1 MCLCN
6 TWTFSY
12 TTILFSHYPTHTIA
26 KMPRRKVFDKKN
38 ATTYTLVHRAQNDP
52 LINDENASPMVFTE
66 KHAPQRSQEDDYAP
80 SSSGSVASASSS
92 HRSRKTKERGD
103 LEEEF
108 GLAFKPN
115 EGEAAQHGVF
125 YDDTE
130 YDYMQH
136 MRGLGS
142 GGGAVTWVDASAPPD
157 KKGKQK
163 LEDAL
168 RDMDLASVG
177 GSSVASSARS
187 LLPEEVLPSEF
198 VRKRTYQDQQ
208 DVPDAIAGFQ
218 PDMDPRLRE
227 VLEALE
233 DEEYVDDEED
243 IFAELTGDGAEVEPD
258 EWERLGEQQV
268 FEDDADF
275 DDEGWESDHTI
286 RAGSPSPALQAA
298 TLQLPEGEDAMP
310 PEDPHAQP
318 PADPTGGSWQDIY
331 QKVKADS
338 KAAKAERGAPP
349 AGPALSALD
358 SSVLSSLASGRRKKR
373 KGAKTSTTNYS
384 MTSSALVRTEQQ
396 NLLDARLDAILEKE
410 DAEDELADDDASAF
424 NDTGSMASG
433 LTGLSKASKAS
444 RYSRISAMSGRSGAS
459 NISSYSRAT
468 DSEAPQLERAD
479 FNNIMDEFLGNYST
493 TGKAARR
500 VRRGGPQTGMEQ
512 LDEVRSGLGPA
523 RLRSK
528 ARAT

>member
-1 MCLCN
+1 
-6 TWTFSY
+6 
-12 TTILFSHYPTHTIA
+12 
-26 KMPRRKVFDKKN
+26 MPRRTFDKKN

-52 LINDENASPMVFTE
+52 LINDENASSMVFTE
-66 KHAPQRSQEDDYAP
+66 KQAPQRAQEDDYAA
-80 SSSGSVASASSS
+80 SSAGSVASGSSA

-108 GLAFKPN
+108 GMTFKPN

-142 GGGAVTWVDASAPPD
+142 GGGPVTWVDASAPPEK

-168 RDMDLASVG
+168 REMDFGGADAQSMG

-243 IFAELTGDGAEVEPD
+243 IFAELTGDGAEVDAD
-258 EWERLGEQQV
+258 EWDRLGEQQV
-268 FEDDADF
+268 FDSGADF
-275 DDEGWESDHTI
+275 DDDGWESDDTI
-286 RAGSPSPALQAA
+286 RAGTPPSSLQAA
-298 TLQLPEGEDAMP
+298 TLSLPEGEDAMP

-338 KAAKAERGAPP
+338 KAAKAERGPP
-349 AGPALSALD
+349 AGVAPSALE

-384 MTSSALVRTEQQ
+384 MSSSALVRTEQL
-396 NLLDARLDAILEKE
+396 NLLDARLDAILERE
-410 DAEDELADDDASAF
+410 DVEDELADDEASAF
-424 NDTGSMASG
+424 NETGSMASG
-433 LTGLSKASKAS
+433 MTGLSKASKAS
-444 RYSRISAMSGRSGAS
+444 RYSNISAMSGRSGAS
-459 NISSYSRAT
+459 NISSYSRASDT
-468 DSEAPQLERAD
+468 EAPQLERAD
-479 FNNIMDEFLGNYST
+479 FNNIMDEFLCNYST

-512 LDEVRSGLGPA
+512 LDEVRTGLGPA
-523 RLRSK
+523 RFK
-528 ARAT
+528 GAARAT

>member
-1 MCLCN
+1 
-6 TWTFSY
+6 
-12 TTILFSHYPTHTIA
+12 
-26 KMPRRKVFDKKN
+26 MPRRKVFDKKN

-66 KHAPQRSQEDDYAP
+66 KQAPQRQQDDDYAE
-80 SSSGSVASASSS
+80 SSAGSVVSGSSGY
-92 HRSRKTKERGD
+92 RSRKTKERGD

-108 GLAFKPN
+108 GMTFKPN

-125 YDDTE
+125 YDDTQ

-142 GGGAVTWVDASAPPD
+142 GGGPVTWVDASAPPQK

-168 RDMDLASVG
+168 RDMDFGGADAQSVG
-177 GSSVASSARS
+177 ALSMASSARS

-198 VRKRTYQDQQ
+198 VQKRTYQDQQ

-243 IFAELTGDGAEVEPD
+243 IFAELTGDGAEVDED
-258 EWERLGEQQV
+258 EWERLGEQQT
-268 FEDDADF
+268 FDDGADF
-275 DDEGWESDHTI
+275 NDDGWESDDTI
-286 RAGSPSPALQAA
+286 RAGSPPPALQAP
-298 TLQLPEGEDAMP
+298 TLSLPEGEDAMP

-338 KAAKAERGAPP
+338 KAAKADRTAPQAGAAP
-349 AGPALSALD
+349 SALD
-358 SSVLSSLASGRRKKR
+358 ASVLSSLASGRRKKR

-384 MTSSALVRTEQQ
+384 MSSSALVRTEQQ

-410 DAEDELADDDASAF
+410 DAEDELADDEAGSAF
-424 NDTGSMASG
+424 NDTGSLASG
-433 LTGLSKASKAS
+433 MTGMTGMSKASKVS
-444 RYSRISAMSGRSGAS
+444 RYSNMSAMSGRSGAS

-523 RLRSK
+523 RRVKSA